1 MVTIDEFSRVVGEIY
16 ASATSPENWVVALA
30 DISRILDATGCAIYL
45 GAGTN
50 RSLMSNTIPSEAS
63 TSYSE
68 HFHTIDYLLDAVE
81 KGPDSLIHG
90 GQALAA
96 LKTHSEF
103 ETDFMRPYHV
113 DDGLFMQLNVGTT
126 PASFLAVAPKGRE
139 PFDTAERVKVMGGLM
154 RHLEQALRTQ
164 EHLAQLGNGV
174 GDITGVID
182 AIRHGIVIVGAGYVV
197 VRLNSAAERILTS
210 GDGLCIRSGRVEA
223 ARVSTNTEL
232 QVSITRA
239 CVEPQNGCGSGDSFA
254 CSRPSGKRPYVIH
267 VLPLKPAEN
276 PSAARALVMI
286 IDPEQES
293 EPPKMLLRRLFG
305 LTSGEADVA
314 LRMLHGDGLKP
325 IAADLAL
332 SMATVKTHLH
342 HIFNKTD
349 THRQAELVRL
359 LLGSI
364 P

>member
-30 DISRILDATGCAIYL
+30 GISRILDATGCAIYI
-45 GAGTN
+45 GAGAN
-50 RSLMSNTIPSEAS
+50 RSMLSGTVPSEAS
-63 TSYSE
+63 KSYIE
-68 HFHTIDYLLDAVE
+68 HFRAIDYVLDAVE
-81 KGPDSLIHG
+81 KSPAGLIHG
-90 GQALAA
+90 GQALIAS
-96 LKTHSEF
+96 KTHSEF
-103 ETDFMRPYHV
+103 ETDFMRPFELT
-113 DDGLFMQLNVGTT
+113 DGLFMRLTVGTT
-126 PASFLAVAPKGRE
+126 PTTFIAPAPKGRD
-139 PFDTAERVKVMGGLM
+139 PFDTAERVKVIGTLVP
-154 RHLEQALRTQ
+154 HLQQALRTQ

-174 GDITGVID
+174 GDITEVID
-182 AIRHGIVIVGAGYVV
+182 AIRHGIVIVGSGCGVV
-197 VRLNSAAERILTS
+197 HLNSAAERILTS
-210 GDGLCIRSGRVEA
+210 ADGLCIRSGRVEA
-223 ARVSTNTEL
+223 TRVSTNTEL

-254 CSRPSGKRPYVIH
+254 CSRSSGRRPYVIH

-276 PSAARALVMI
+276 ASAARALVMI
-286 IDPEQES
+286 IDPEYES

-314 LRMLHGDGLKP
+314 LRMLRGDGLKP

-349 THRQAELVRL
+349 THRQAELMRL